1 MKYCI
6 EKLNSIFILSVY
18 IFGLFLGLQ
27 VLIYWTDAVIP
38 KLTSLTEFRPKS
50 VRNPETSS

>member
-1 MKYCI
+1 MWKIIKYQV
-6 EKLNSIFILSVY
+6 LY
-18 IFGLFLGLQ
+18 IFLGLQ

-50 VRNPETSS
+50 VRSPETS